1 MKKVFSHL
9 AIILG
14 AALLVIALALPIYVL
29 PKGKVIPKDIES
41 ATVTKVAP
49 GILTDAAALAADE
62 PVAGKESLPEC
73 RGENKVVSCFIWP
86 ETDIQSQRFVRAQD
100 PTDDKEVT
108 LEAGGTVY
116 QADLPEPDNLLS
128 AEIDRVTLD
137 RESAYPVDEPTSSLN
152 ITAPGVDGGNVNED
166 VPQFTRTGLQFQ
178 FPFNTEKKA
187 YPYFDHR
194 LMETNDIDFVD
205 QEKMDGETVYR
216 FEQQIGPSEMY
227 PNVEAML
234 KGDGELSAAD
244 QQSLGS
250 LKLSFPAAKWGL
262 TPDEVDGWDP
272 EDTEDTEDTENTE
285 NSEGSEDAAASN
297 DDDEDATEGEDADL
311 GPEVEMSRY
320 YTVDRTLRVQPDTG
334 VIVHGAE
341 EVWMYY
347 ARDDA
352 EAEEMAQP
360 ENRERELANPTR
372 TAMYYP
378 GEFNDETHENQM
390 NRAKDGLRSMDLIG
404 TYIPW
409 GAGII
414 GVILLVVGII
424 LARSSGRHR
433 G

>member
-14 AALLVIALALPIYVL
+14 AALLVIALAQPLYVL

-272 EDTEDTEDTENTE
+272 EDTENT
-285 NSEGSEDAAASN
+285 EGSEDAAASN
-297 DDDEDATEGEDADL
+297 DDDEDAAEGEDADL

>member
-14 AALLVIALALPIYVL
+14 AALLVIALAQPIYVL

-272 EDTEDTEDTENTE
+272 EDTENT
-285 NSEGSEDAAASN
+285 EGSEDAAASN
-297 DDDEDATEGEDADL
+297 DDDEDAAEGEDADL

>member
-14 AALLVIALALPIYVL
+14 AALLVIALALPTYVL

-41 ATVTKVAP
+41 ATVTKVTP
-49 GILTDAAALAADE
+49 GILTDAGALAADK

-86 ETDIQSQRFVRAQD
+86 ETNIQSQRFVMAQD
-100 PTDDKEVT
+100 PTDDDVVT

-116 QADLPEPDNLLS
+116 QADLPEPENLLS

-137 RESAYPVDEPTSSLN
+137 RKTAMPVDKPTSSLN
-152 ITAPGVDGGNVNED
+152 ITAPGVEGSNVQED

-205 QEKMDGETVYR
+205 QEKIDGETVYR
-216 FEQQIGPSEMY
+216 FEQEIGPSEMY

-244 QQSLGS
+244 RQSLGS

-262 TPDEVDGWDP
+262 TPDEVEGWDA
-272 EDTEDTEDTENTE
+272 
-285 NSEGSEDAAASN
+285 EDAGDAGEAGDAPAAGN
-297 DDDEDATEGEDADL
+297 DDEANTDAEADAEAGSDADL
-311 GPEVEMSRY
+311 GPDVEMSRY
-320 YTVDRTLRVQPDTG
+320 YTVHRVLRVQPDTG

-341 EVWMYY
+341 EVWMFY
-347 ARDDA
+347 ARDDE
-352 EAEEMAQP
+352 EAAEMAKP

-372 TAMYYP
+372 TALYYP
-378 GEFNDETHENQM
+378 GEFNDETHDSQM
-390 NRAKDGLRSMDLIG
+390 ARAKDGLKSMDLIG

-409 GAGII
+409 AAGII
-414 GVILLVVGII
+414 GVILLVIGF
-424 LARSSGRHR
+424 LLSRSAGRHR

>member
-14 AALLVIALALPIYVL
+14 AALLVLALALPIYVL

-49 GILTDAAALAADE
+49 GVLTDAAALAADE

-86 ETDIQSQRFVRAQD
+86 ETDVQSQRFVRAQD
-100 PTDDKEVT
+100 PTDDEKVT

-216 FEQQIGPSEMY
+216 FEQQIGPAEMY

-234 KGDGELSAAD
+234 KGDGELNAAD

-250 LKLSFPAAKWGL
+250 LKLAFPAAKWGL
-262 TPDEVDGWDP
+262 TPDEVEGWDP
-272 EDTEDTEDTENTE
+272 
-285 NSEGSEDAAASN
+285 EDAAASN
-297 DDDEDATEGEDADL
+297 EEGEDADL

-341 EVWMYY
+341 VVWMYY

-390 NRAKDGLRSMDLIG
+390 NRAKDGLRSIDLIG

>member
-272 EDTEDTEDTENTE
+272 EDTEDTE

>member
-272 EDTEDTEDTENTE
+272 EDTEDTEDTEN
-285 NSEGSEDAAASN
+285 SEGSEDAAASN

>member
-41 ATVTKVAP
+41 ATVTKVTP
-49 GILTDAAALAADE
+49 GVLTDAGALAADE
-62 PVAGKESLPEC
+62 PVAGKDSLPEC

-86 ETDIQSQRFVRAQD
+86 ETDIQSQRFVMAQD
-100 PTDDKEVT
+100 PTDDEEVT

-116 QADLPEPDNLLS
+116 QADLPEPENLLS

-137 RESAYPVDEPTSSLN
+137 RKTAYPVDEPTSSLN
-152 ITAPGVDGGNVNED
+152 ITAPGVDGGNVQED

-187 YPYFDHR
+187 YPFFDHR
-194 LMETNDIDFVD
+194 LMETNDIDYVD

-216 FEQQIGPSEMY
+216 FEQEIGPSEMY

-244 QQSLGS
+244 RQSLGS
-250 LKLSFPAAKWGL
+250 LKLAFPAAKWGL

-272 EDTEDTEDTENTE
+272 EDDP
-285 NSEGSEDAAASN
+285 AATN
-297 DDDEDATEGEDADL
+297 DDEDSDEGTDDAEGSDDSADADL

-320 YTVDRTLRVQPDTG
+320 YTVNRVLRVQPDTG

-341 EVWMYY
+341 EVWMFY

-352 EAEEMAQP
+352 EAEEMAKP
-360 ENRERELANPTR
+360 ENRERELENPTR
-372 TAMYYP
+372 TALYYP

-390 NRAKDGLRSMDLIG
+390 ARAKDGLKTMDLIG
-404 TYIPW
+404 TYVPW

-414 GVILLVVGII
+414 GVILLII
-424 LARSSGRHR
+424 GFLLSRSAGRHR
-433 G
+433 N

>member
-272 EDTEDTEDTENTE
+272 ADTENT
-285 NSEGSEDAAASN
+285 EGSEDAAASN
-297 DDDEDATEGEDADL
+297 DDDEDAAEGEDADL

>member
-9 AIILG
+9 AILLG
-14 AALLVIALALPIYVL
+14 AALLVIALALPNYVL

-41 ATVTKVAP
+41 ATVTKVTP
-49 GILTDAAALAADE
+49 GILTDAGALAADE

-73 RGENKVVSCFIWP
+73 QGENKVVSCFIWP

-100 PTDDKEVT
+100 PTDDDEVT

-137 RESAYPVDEPTSSLN
+137 RKTVYPVDEPTSSLN

-262 TPDEVDGWDP
+262 TPDEVEGWDP
-272 EDTEDTEDTENTE
+272 ED
-285 NSEGSEDAAASN
+285 EDAAAS
-297 DDDEDATEGEDADL
+297 DDEDAASNDDEDADL

-390 NRAKDGLRSMDLIG
+390 NRAKDGLRSMDIIG
-404 TYIPW
+404 TYVPW

>member
-1 MKKVFSHL
+1 
-9 AIILG
+9 
-14 AALLVIALALPIYVL
+14 
-29 PKGKVIPKDIES
+29 
-41 ATVTKVAP
+41 KVAP

-272 EDTEDTEDTENTE
+272 EDTENT
-285 NSEGSEDAAASN
+285 EGSEDAAASN
-297 DDDEDATEGEDADL
+297 DDDEDAAEGEDADL